1 MSYFLPTRPFFQGH
15 TLPEQPDKKEI
26 INLSDW
32 ELVGQGGSIDIA
44 NIAAYEDQIPEG
56 AQFQIG
62 LQLRVPAEASIADT
76 IKSQMTQR
84 GVPDA
89 DVTYSGNTMQ
99 VYGRK
104 GFPWLAVIAA
114 IILAILVLVIILVN
128 WSIFKRVVPA
138 GLQGSVLVILL
149 IAGAIML
156 AGSGIEKVKRS
167 LT

>member
-1 MSYFLPTRPFFQGH
+1 MA
-15 TLPEQPDKKEI
+15 
-26 INLSDW
+26 DW
-32 ELVGQGGSIDIA
+32 EFIGQGGVADIA

-62 LQLRVPAEASIADT
+62 FQLRVPAVASVADT
-76 IKSQMTQR
+76 IKGQMIQR

-99 VYGRK
+99 IYGRK

-114 IILAILVLVIILVN
+114 IILATLVLVIILVS

-138 GLQGSVLVILL
+138 SLQGSVLVILL
-149 IAGAIML
+149 IAGAILL